1 MVVWWFGMVMDEYMV
16 LKVYYVVGDFFGTFD
31 LGSPY
36 DMVVDI
42 VDHEVLAFVDILAV
56 DVVVLDEQVLAFFHC
71 GSVVNV
77 LGDMYTR
84 VWKIVK
90 FKKFVVVVSV
100 HSSKI
105 RSLCLMKWSSEMF
118 QNLFFF
124 IFFPIMSTAYGK
136 FLLVNSLLSI

>member
-1 MVVWWFGMVMDEYMV
+1 MVMDEYMV

-56 DVVVLDEQVLAFFHC
+56 YVVVDEPLLFLVDEELAFVDILAVDVVVLDEQVLAFFHC

-84 VWKIVK
+84 V
-90 FKKFVVVVSV
+90 
-100 HSSKI
+100 
-105 RSLCLMKWSSEMF
+105 
-118 QNLFFF
+118 
-124 IFFPIMSTAYGK
+124 
-136 FLLVNSLLSI
+136 